1 MKKSQSTCKDEKVQL
16 TVFEPSTKMR
26 LMNLAEKK
34 SLPGVKVSA
43 ASVAAFFV
51 EQGVLTPEWTKVL
64 FSHEV

>member
-1 MKKSQSTCKDEKVQL
+1 MKKSQSTCKDKKVQL
-16 TVFEPSTKMR
+16 TVYVEPSTKMR

-51 EQGVLTPEWTKVL
+51 E
-64 FSHEV
+64 